1 MLYYIVVGYYTVFHY
16 EEYNVQDIC
25 SEVSLKEQRPLMD
38 RQANGWVVGVWA
50 VGFGV
55 WDGLGFRVQGSGFA
69 PRHRFSDRA
78 RQLPLAPARAG
89 VAFGVLGGLGGH
101 AKIIITFVFLKHT
114 ITRASMPK
122 S

>member
-1 MLYYIVVGYYTVFHY
+1 MG
-16 EEYNVQDIC
+16 
-25 SEVSLKEQRPLMD
+25 
-38 RQANGWVVGVWA
+38 GVH
-50 VGFGV
+50 
-55 WDGLGFRVQGSGFA
+55 GLGLRGLEFV

-78 RQLPLAPARAG
+78 A
-89 VAFGVLGGLGGH
+89 VATGSSASWCCFWGLGGLGGH